1 MEIRNSLSGL
11 NAIGNPA
18 PVSNQPETVPQ
29 STDKNDQSMQNT
41 DRATVSVAGAG
52 ISQSAQDGDVRWE
65 KIAAVQQAMADGTYN
80 VPASEVASK
89 MVDSMLG
96 KRS

>member
-41 DRATVSVAGAG
+41 DLATVSAAGAR
-52 ISQSAQDGDVRWE
+52 ISQSAADGDVRWE
-65 KIAAVQQAMADGTYN
+65 KVAAVQQAVADGTYN

-96 KRS
+96 KHS